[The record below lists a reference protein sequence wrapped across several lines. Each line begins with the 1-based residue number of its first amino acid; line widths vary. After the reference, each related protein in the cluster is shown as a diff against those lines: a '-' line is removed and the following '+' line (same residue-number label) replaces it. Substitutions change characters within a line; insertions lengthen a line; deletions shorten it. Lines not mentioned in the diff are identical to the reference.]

1 MFGEMGAFGAVL
13 PLDMPIFISGS
24 NDLGDGEAGVAAAA
38 GGGTGDAGVVAFM
51 KPNADPLADADPLA
65 EGCTQF

>member
-1 MFGEMGAFGAVL
+1 MFGEMGAFGTAF

-24 NDLGDGEAGVAAAA
+24 NDLGDGELGVAAAA
-38 GGGTGDAGVVAFM
+38 GGGTGDAGVAAFM
-51 KPNADPLADADPLA
+51 KPNADPLA